1 MVTFGLALDGR
12 NKMKKN
18 YIVSGKLSILA
29 AIFLT
34 ACGGGGGSSS
44 TAPTPPP
51 VATTCSNGG
60 TDYPTCT
67 APVTAA
73 QLQLTV
79 SAPPLAAGS
88 QELAAFNYL
97 NNFRQSLGLGLLAY
111 SAPLTLASKN
121 HANYLVLNHVFQH
134 SEDPGKPGFTGV
146 SDTDRANFAGYA
158 TNYFVSAGGSS
169 ANTMAGAIQALI
181 NTVYHRGTL
190 IRQSWTDQG
199 MTGFCDGVCDSPVA
213 EVYLNVAQKTA
224 NGQTNASD
232 FVMMYPLDKQ
242 ANINLTTAG
251 DNINPFP
258 DITGGV
264 FGKVGYPVSFA
275 IEASQTLVL
284 KDFTM
289 TESGG
294 STPLNAY
301 VYTASND
308 PNKLIPNNEAW
319 LTAKAQLKP
328 STTYNMALHGT
339 INGNEFGCIGGKIVF
354 GKTPGCFWSFTTA
367 SGLVPSF

>member
-1 MVTFGLALDGR
+1 MTQSSSRFSPSAATRSLLSLSVLATVAGL
-12 NKMKKN
+12 
-18 YIVSGKLSILA
+18 S
-29 AIFLT
+29 
-34 ACGGGGGSSS
+34 ACGGGGSGSS
-44 TAPTPPP
+44 TPTTP
-51 VATTCSNGG
+51 VVSTCSNGG

-79 SAPPLAAGS
+79 PAPPLAAGS

-169 ANTMAGAIQALI
+169 ANTMAGAIQVLI
-181 NTVYHRGTL
+181 NSIYHRDTL
-190 IRQSWTDQG
+190 INQSWTDQG

-213 EVYLNVAQKTA
+213 EVYLNVGQKTA

-232 FVMMYPLDKQ
+232 FVMMYPMDKQ
-242 ANINLTTAG
+242 TNINLTMG
-251 DNINPFP
+251 NENPNPFP
-258 DITGGV
+258 DISSGIMYGI
-264 FGKVGYPVSFA
+264 VGYPVSFA
-275 IEASQTLVL
+275 IAANQLLVL

-289 TESGG
+289 TEVG
-294 STPLNAY
+294 SSVPLSAY
-301 VYTASND
+301 VYTATND
-308 PNKLIPNNEAW
+308 PKKLIPSNEAW
-319 LTAKAQLKP
+319 LTAKSQLKP
-328 STTYNMALHGT
+328 STTYNMALHGS
-339 INGNEFGCIGGKIVF
+339 INGQDFGCAGGKIVF
-354 GKTPGCFWSFTTA
+354 GKNLGCFWSFTTA
-367 SGLVPSF
+367 PGLIPSF